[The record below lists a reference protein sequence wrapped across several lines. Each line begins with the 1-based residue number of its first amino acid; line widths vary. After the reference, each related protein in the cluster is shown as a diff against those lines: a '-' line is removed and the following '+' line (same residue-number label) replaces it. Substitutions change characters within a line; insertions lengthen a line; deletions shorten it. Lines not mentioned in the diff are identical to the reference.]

1 MNRYFVLLLLLFFQ
15 PALYGQVSIELN
27 RNDILLNGFL
37 LNTNPDKN
45 ELDSLVGEKSS
56 VVSIIRSYNAT
67 TKETDRQKRRS
78 FRYKASGIWIEYY
91 ANEKNIYSITLFMK
105 SSNRKPEKDNLITY
119 PNMYKDGTI
128 LLDSS
133 SSMDQTLKLLD
144 KQSVRSIGMRP
155 YLPEYKIPSIIYKKN
170 DFYIELMF
178 HPETKLIKQI
188 YIIKR

>member
-1 MNRYFVLLLLLFFQ
+1 MSRYLLLLLFFF
-15 PALYGQVSIELN
+15 PSVIYCQVRIELN
-27 RNDILLNGFL
+27 ENNVLLNGFV
-37 LNTNPDKN
+37 LNANPDKN
-45 ELDSLVGEKSS
+45 KLDSLIGEKSS
-56 VVSIIRSYNAT
+56 VGSIIRSYNPT

-133 SSMDQTLKLLD
+133 SSMDQTLQLLD
-144 KQSVRSIGMRP
+144 KQSVLSIGMRP

-170 DFYIELMF
+170 NFYIELMF